1 MAARGAQPGNTN
13 SAKAKIWSEVL
24 RFAVLKD
31 KKKLAKLADALI
43 DKALSGDIAAL
54 KEIGDRLEG
63 KAQQSIEH
71 SGTLT
76 VTHEQALA
84 AMFAQSDVSD
94 SPSTTTH

>member
-1 MAARGAQPGNTN
+1 MAAIGAQIGNTN
-13 SAKAKIWSEVL
+13 AAKAKIWSDAL

-31 KKKLAKLADALI
+31 KKKLALLAAALI
-43 DKALSGDIAAL
+43 ERALSGDIAAL

-71 SGTLT
+71 SGSLT

-84 AMFAQSDVSD
+84 AMFAQSDASD
-94 SPSTTTH
+94 STSTTSH